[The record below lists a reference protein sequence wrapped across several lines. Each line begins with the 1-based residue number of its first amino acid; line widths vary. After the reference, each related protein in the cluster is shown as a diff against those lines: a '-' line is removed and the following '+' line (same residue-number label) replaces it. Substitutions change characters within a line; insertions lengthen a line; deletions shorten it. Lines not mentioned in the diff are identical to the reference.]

1 MTATTGDN
9 VIGASAGQNQLTG
22 QTGNTVTA
30 TTGNNV
36 IGASAGQNQLTG
48 QTGNTVT
55 ATTGNNVIT
64 ATAGSN
70 TLNANAANQSNTIS
84 ATGANG
90 KNEMIANAANGKN
103 DIEAA
108 TNNIGVAT
116 ANSANNIGNAGTS
129 VNTMAGLTNNLNAAT
144 NNIGVTSLVGG
155 ATTNNIGTNALAS
168 STNTIGNTNGDTT
181 VEGLASNSAF
191 FIGKD
196 AARMTTVS
204 SHVGGALNNGLNVS
218 DKTASVTVSNQNG
231 TAHGLNV
238 GNTTGSFLIENVTTG
253 AQHGME
259 IYQDRTVLSG
269 GTNSTTLTL
278 DDSGATFRDTT
289 TGGPARVMG
298 VADGINDFDAV
309 NVRQL
314 RGETRRLDKRI
325 GRANAGIASVA
336 AMASIPPPV
345 PGKRFSIGTGYG
357 NFEGANAFAI
367 GGKAKITENTMAS
380 ASIGLSDGSPTTGVG
395 VSYSF

>member
-1 MTATTGDN
+1 MKIKTFRTIGIFFIALAVVFSQTPVTAWADNVVGNSSTGWVQGATGD
-9 VIGASAGQNQLTG
+9 S
-22 QTGNTVTA
+22 
-30 TTGNNV
+30 
-36 IGASAGQNQLTG
+36 S
-48 QTGNTVT
+48 
-55 ATTGNNVIT
+55 
-64 ATAGSN
+64 
-70 TLNANAANQSNTIS
+70 
-84 ATGANG
+84 
-90 KNEMIANAANGKN
+90 
-103 DIEAA
+103 
-108 TNNIGVAT
+108 
-116 ANSANNIGNAGTS
+116 GNAGNTWVVAGTGQKINFSFITPTNQVSTS
-129 VNTMAGLTNNLNAAT
+129 TPVMTISETATNLNAPT

-155 ATTNNIGTNALAS
+155 ATVNNIGTDMTGSGLIAS
-168 STNTIGNTNGDTT
+168 INTIGNTNGDTT
-181 VEGLASNSAF
+181 VEGLANNSTF
-191 FIGKD
+191 FIGKN
-196 AARMTTVS
+196 AARMTTDS
-204 SHVGGALNNGLNVS
+204 SLGGGGVHGLNVS
-218 DKTASVTVSNQNG
+218 NTTASVTVSNQNG
-231 TAHGLNV
+231 TVHGLNV